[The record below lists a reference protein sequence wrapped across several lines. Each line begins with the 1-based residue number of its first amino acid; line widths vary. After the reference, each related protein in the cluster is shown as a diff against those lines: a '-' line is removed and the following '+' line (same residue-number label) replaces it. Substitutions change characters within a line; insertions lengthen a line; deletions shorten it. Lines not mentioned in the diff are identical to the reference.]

1 MAQGFRWRK
10 TARDGAFALL
20 GLAALGLAAY
30 FWLHVPK
37 DRPVRL
43 RLTAGRSAGERY
55 RIAEAL
61 RREAALRAILIEIVE
76 TAGTDDAL
84 RQVDAGRLDAALAQG
99 GLDLADRPNLRQ
111 VASLHVEPLHLL
123 VKEELHDEVSRR
135 LSALRGK
142 VVGLGETG
150 SGTNRLATEVMA
162 FAGLKPGDFV
172 ASTAGYA
179 ALQAE
184 TDRARLPDAVFTVST
199 LPSPVA
205 RHLVGTHGFRLVPL
219 PFFEA
224 FTLGA
229 IDDDSDP
236 KTDLP
241 GTGIDRRNV
250 YEAQIPSF
258 AYRVEPGVPPTAIPT
273 LGTRLLLVAR
283 KGVPAEAI
291 QRLLEVVYG
300 SPFAQAVQPA
310 IDAKLLDLPPEL
322 PWHDGT
328 TAYLRRNAPAI
339 AGDVIDLLEKEVS
352 ILAALVGGLFFLGQ
366 WLRRRFRR
374 RREEGFG
381 AYIVRVAAIE
391 RRAMETERA
400 ATLDLGTLLG
410 LQEELSRLKGEAL
423 DRFADGTL
431 EGEELMSGFLTHVSD
446 ARDYLTRL
454 ILHQRELLEE
464 QARHEG
470 RRARDVWRDAVDGVE
485 GSDRVESASS

>member
-1 MAQGFRWRK
+1 MAQGLRWRK

-20 GLAALGLAAY
+20 GLAALGLAAF

-37 DRPVRL
+37 ERPVRL

-61 RREAALRAILIEIVE
+61 RREAARRAIAIEVVE
-76 TAGTDDAL
+76 TAGTDAAL
-84 RQVDAGRLDAALAQG
+84 RDVEAGRLDAALAQG
-99 GLDLADRPNLRQ
+99 GLDVADRPDLRQ

-123 VKEELHDEVSRR
+123 VKEEVHDDVSRR

-142 VVGLGETG
+142 LVGLGERG
-150 SGTNRLATEVMA
+150 SGTNRLATEVMV
-162 FAGLKPGDFV
+162 FAGLKPGDFI
-172 ASTAGYA
+172 ASNASYA
-179 ALQAE
+179 ELQSEA
-184 TDRARLPDAVFTVST
+184 DRARLPDAVFTVST

-205 RHLVGTHGFRLVPL
+205 RHLVATHGFRLVPL

-229 IDDDSDP
+229 IDEDSGQKDE
-236 KTDLP
+236 P
-241 GTGIDRRNV
+241 GARIERRNV

-328 TAYLRRNAPAI
+328 SAYLRRNAPAI
-339 AGDVIDLLEKEVS
+339 AGDVIDLLEKELS
-352 ILAALVGGLFFLGQ
+352 ILAALLGGLFFLGQ

-454 ILHQRELLEE
+454 ILHQRELIEE

-470 RRARDVWRDAVDGVE
+470 RRAQDVWREAADGVE

>member
-1 MAQGFRWRK
+1 MVQGFRWRK
-10 TARDGAFALL
+10 AARDGAFALL

-37 DRPVRL
+37 ERPVRL
-43 RLTAGRSAGERY
+43 RLTAGRAAGERY
-55 RIAEAL
+55 RIAQAL
-61 RREAALRAILIEIVE
+61 RREAARRAIAIEVVE
-76 TAGTDDAL
+76 TAGTDEAL
-84 RQVDAGRLDAALAQG
+84 REVDTGRLDAALAQG
-99 GLDLADRPNLRQ
+99 GLELADRPNLRQ

-142 VVGLGETG
+142 VVGLSERG

-162 FAGLKPGDFV
+162 FAGLRPGDFV

-179 ALQAE
+179 ALQSE
-184 TDRARLPDAVFTVST
+184 PDRKKLPDAVFTVST

-229 IDDDSDP
+229 IDED
-236 KTDLP
+236 
-241 GTGIDRRNV
+241 TGPRDEPETRIDRRNV

-258 AYRVEPGVPPTAIPT
+258 AYRVEPGVPPTTIPT

-291 QRLLEVVYG
+291 QRLLEVVFG

-352 ILAALVGGLFFLGQ
+352 ILAALAGGLFFLGQ
-366 WLRRRFRR
+366 WFRRRFRR

-400 ATLDLGTLLG
+400 ATLDLGTLLA
-410 LQEELSRLKGEAL
+410 LQEELSRLKSDAL

>member
-1 MAQGFRWRK
+1 
-10 TARDGAFALL
+10 
-20 GLAALGLAAY
+20 
-30 FWLHVPK
+30 
-37 DRPVRL
+37 
-43 RLTAGRSAGERY
+43 
-55 RIAEAL
+55 
-61 RREAALRAILIEIVE
+61 
-76 TAGTDDAL
+76 
-84 RQVDAGRLDAALAQG
+84 
-99 GLDLADRPNLRQ
+99 
-111 VASLHVEPLHLL
+111 
-123 VKEELHDEVSRR
+123 
-135 LSALRGK
+135 
-142 VVGLGETG
+142 
-150 SGTNRLATEVMA
+150 
-162 FAGLKPGDFV
+162 
-172 ASTAGYA
+172 
-179 ALQAE
+179 
-184 TDRARLPDAVFTVST
+184 VFTVST

-205 RHLVGTHGFRLVPL
+205 RHLVEAHAFRLVPL

-229 IDDDSDP
+229 IDDDSGPEDE
-236 KTDLP
+236 P
-241 GTGIDRRNV
+241 GTRIDRRNV
-250 YEAQIPSF
+250 YQAQIPSF

-283 KGVPAEAI
+283 KGAPAEAI

-322 PWHDGT
+322 PWHDGA

-339 AGDVIDLLEKEVS
+339 AGDVIDLLEKELS
-352 ILAALVGGLFFLGQ
+352 ILAALLGGLFFLGQ

-381 AYIVRVAAIE
+381 AYIVRVAVIE

-400 ATLDLGTLLG
+400 AALDLVTLIG

-431 EGEELMSGFLTHVSD
+431 DGEELMSGFLTHVSD

-454 ILHQRELLEE
+454 MLHQRELLEK
-464 QARHEG
+464 QARYEG
-470 RRARDVWRDAVDGVE
+470 RRAQDVWREAVDGVE